1 MPEIV
6 SPIPPDLAHAEEAA
20 AWRPVEGS
28 WRPLYGSFPGEGM
41 SVEWHDFETE
51 KPFDWSRSFHAPSLE
66 ICLNFSGEGRFG
78 VGEAGKEMQPLA
90 ARQAA
95 LYTTGR
101 ERLKAQRLPGMR
113 HRFVTIELSAA
124 FLESRL
130 GTPALREGLRDDVRR
145 FLDAPQEAAPL
156 LEIFPLP
163 TALLA
168 LREQLLEPPVP
179 PAARPL
185 WYPAKVAEVMGQI
198 LFKAQTEAGAELFC
212 ERRKR
217 QMRERIDRVCFLLKR
232 DLENPPTLEMLAK
245 EVGCSTFYLSR
256 TFSQAVG
263 MTLPQYLR
271 GVRIERAAELL
282 RAGGKTVTEVA
293 FEVGYTSLSAFNSAF
308 VEIVGCCP
316 GLYPM
321 VTNKVGGTRGK
332 LAKEALSR
340 SDGGK

>member
-1 MPEIV
+1 MATETV
-6 SPIPPDLAHAEEAA
+6 SPVPPDRAHAEEAA

-28 WRPLYGSFPGEGM
+28 WKPLYGSFPGEGM

-66 ICLNFSGEGRFG
+66 ICLNFSGEARFG
-78 VGEAGKEMQPLA
+78 NGNGKETRPLA

-95 LYTTGR
+95 LYTTGK

-113 HRFVTIELSAA
+113 HRFVTIELSSS
-124 FLESRL
+124 FMDSRVG
-130 GTPALREGLRDDVRR
+130 GTELRAGLRDDVRR
-145 FLDAPQEAAPL
+145 FLDAPQDAPPL
-156 LEIFPLP
+156 LEVFPLP

-179 PAARPL
+179 PAARTL

-198 LFKAQTEAGAELFC
+198 LFKAEGEPELFC

-282 RAGGKTVTEVA
+282 RGNGKGGAKTVTEVA

-321 VTNKVGGTRGK
+321 AAMKGGARIAGRVPAERNGK
-332 LAKEALSR
+332 
-340 SDGGK
+340 

>member
-1 MPEIV
+1 MPPETL

-20 AWRPVEGS
+20 AWRPIEGS

-66 ICLNFSGEGRFG
+66 ICLNFSGEARFG
-78 VGEAGKEMQPLA
+78 MNGAGKEMQPLA

-95 LYTTGR
+95 LYTTGK

-113 HRFVTIELSAA
+113 HRFVTIELSAGFMGTA
-124 FLESRL
+124 L
-130 GTPALREGLRDDVRR
+130 GTPELRAGLRDDVHR
-145 FLDAPQEAAPL
+145 FLDAPEESVPL

-198 LFKAQTEAGAELFC
+198 LFKAEGEPELFC

-282 RAGGKTVTEVA
+282 RNGGKGGAGKTVTEVA

-308 VEIVGCCP
+308 VEIIGCCP

-321 VTNKVGGTRGK
+321 AANSKIAMARRPSAANGK
-332 LAKEALSR
+332 
-340 SDGGK
+340 

>member
-1 MPEIV
+1 MPPELLPP
-6 SPIPPDLAHAEEAA
+6 SPVPPDLAQAEEAA

-66 ICLNFSGEGRFG
+66 ICLNFSGEARFG
-78 VGEAGKEMQPLA
+78 GNSSNGKGEPRPLS

-95 LYTTGR
+95 LYTTGKT
-101 ERLKAQRLPGMR
+101 RLAAQRLPGMR

-124 FLESRL
+124 FLEARI
-130 GTPALREGLRDDVRR
+130 GALREGVRDDVRR
-145 FLDAPQEAAPL
+145 FLDAPKEAAPI

-179 PAARPL
+179 PAARSL

-198 LFKAQTEAGAELFC
+198 LFKAQAEAGAELFC
-212 ERRKR
+212 ERRKK
-217 QMRERIDRVCFLLKR
+217 QMRERIDHVLFLLKR

-245 EVGCSTFYLSR
+245 EVGCSSFYLSR

-271 GVRIERAAELL
+271 RVRIERAAELL

-293 FEVGYTSLSAFNSAF
+293 FEVGYTSLSAFNNAF
-308 VEIVGCCP
+308 VELIGCCP

-321 VTNKVGGTRGK
+321 AMTGK
-332 LAKEALSR
+332 LAKRPLSR